1 MKELI
6 KEKSKHGMKLT
17 SLDFLGRRGGS
28 AGLRERGRRATRE
41 KMDGTE
47 RASAAAAEEG
57 NAGLSLL
64 RRLSLPLYSQQRYG

>member
-57 NAGLSLL
+57 NAGPSLS
-64 RRLSLPLYSQQRYG
+64 